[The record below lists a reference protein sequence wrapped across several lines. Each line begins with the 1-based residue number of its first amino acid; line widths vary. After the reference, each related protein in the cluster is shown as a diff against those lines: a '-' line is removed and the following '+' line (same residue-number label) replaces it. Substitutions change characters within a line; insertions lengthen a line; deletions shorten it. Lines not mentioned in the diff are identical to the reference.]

1 MEKAILVFRS
11 DTKPA
16 GPTADLVDRLSECL
30 APLARALAIHAPD
43 PSATP
48 DLLEALGPL
57 YDSSLWGAASLWLD
71 SLEDPDALRAAV
83 AFMGPSALYS
93 VVESAARDYPTAPA
107 GRSPGLTLLALFRRH
122 PSLDL
127 NAFMVRWRR
136 HTALSHRIHPLI
148 RYHRNRVAYLAAGEG
163 EAWDGIVEER
173 VARPEDL
180 RPENFYKG
188 EGAREL
194 AGRDIAEFI
203 DVAQHMK
210 CALCAEWIVKPPAW
224 L

>member
-16 GPTADLVDRLSECL
+16 GAAAALVDRLAAAL
-30 APLARALAIHAPD
+30 DPFAGALAIHAPD

-48 DLLEALGPL
+48 DLVEALGPL
-57 YDSSLWGAASLWLD
+57 YDPTLWGAASLWLD
-71 SLEDPDALRAAV
+71 CLDDPAAILG
-83 AFMGPSALYS
+83 ATSFMGQSALYS
-93 VVESAARDYPTAPA
+93 VVESAARDYPKAPA

-122 PSLDL
+122 PSLGPDR
-127 NAFMVRWRR
+127 FMARWRQ
-136 HTALSHRIHPLI
+136 HTELSRRIHPLT

-163 EAWDGIVEER
+163 DAWDGIVEER

-180 RPENFYKG
+180 RPENFYLG

-194 AGRDIAEFI
+194 ASRDITEFI
-203 DVAQHMK
+203 DVAENMK

>member
-11 DTKPA
+11 DTMPS
-16 GPTADLVDRLSECL
+16 GPTAALVARLSEAL

-57 YDSSLWGAASLWLD
+57 YDPTLWGAASLWLD
-71 SLEDPDALRAAV
+71 SLEDPEALCAAA

-93 VVESAARDYPTAPA
+93 VVESAARDYPAAPA
-107 GRSPGLTLLALFRRH
+107 GRSSGLTLLALFRRH
-122 PSLDL
+122 PALTMEQ
-127 NAFMVRWRR
+127 FMARWRQ
-136 HTALSHRIHPLI
+136 HTALSHRIHPLT
-148 RYHRNRVAYLAAGEG
+148 RYHRNRVAYRAAGDG

-180 RPENFYKG
+180 RPENFYLG
-188 EGAREL
+188 EGAQEL

-203 DVAQHMK
+203 DVAQNMK
-210 CALCAEWIVKPPAW
+210 CALCSEWIVKPPAW